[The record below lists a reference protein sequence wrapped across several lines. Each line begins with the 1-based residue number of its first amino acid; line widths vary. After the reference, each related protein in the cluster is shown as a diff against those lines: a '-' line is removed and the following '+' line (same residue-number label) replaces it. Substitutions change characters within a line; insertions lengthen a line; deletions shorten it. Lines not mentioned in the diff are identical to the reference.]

1 MQFSTKKHNF
11 SSPDSITFVSMIAIL
26 LQIWLSLFLFWPE
39 AGAGKAPAEIY
50 IRINQVGYL
59 SGDQKSAILFSKS
72 PVREKFALIHAET
85 GKEVLL
91 LKPEKN
97 QAATWGAFDHYYTCD
112 FSQVKEAGTYLL
124 EGKRSGTRSSV
135 FKISDHSYDHLQEEL
150 LVFMRQQR
158 CGYNPTL
165 DMVCHQ
171 RDGRSFYGPMPDS
184 TYVDVSGG
192 WHDAGDQ
199 LKYLITGSYAT
210 AHMLLSYSLY
220 PDRFQ
225 DLTNALGQPGGNGIP
240 DVLDEARWGLDW
252 IHKLHAAPDQLVH
265 QVADDRD
272 HRGWKMP
279 DQDISEYGWGPN
291 SYRAAYFADGK
302 PQGLNIY
309 KSKATGVSN
318 LAGRSAAAMARAA
331 RIWKED
337 LEDPNFAGKCL
348 EAAIS
353 LYKLGKEKEG
363 FQQGNSFG
371 APYRYGEETWADD
384 MEWGAA
390 ELYRTTGEKTY
401 LEDAM
406 RYARL
411 AGTVSWMP
419 HDTALHYQYY
429 PFINMG
435 HYALYDLVDDSFKD
449 SLAVYYR
456 SGIESCLARAGTN
469 PYGIGIPFIWC
480 SNNLLTSLIA
490 QIILYEDMTGDKRYA
505 GFLVQ
510 QRDWLFGRNPWGTSM
525 FTGIPEG
532 GEYPVD
538 VHTSVYAMT
547 GLEVPGGLID
557 GPVYG
562 TIFRNLQGLTM
573 NDPDEFADVQ
583 NPFVVYHDDMGDFS
597 TNEPTM
603 DGTAGAILMMAYF
616 AAQ

>member
-1 MQFSTKKHNF
+1 MLS
-11 SSPDSITFVSMIAIL
+11 IL
-26 LQIWLSLFLFWPE
+26 LQIWLLLIPLWTG
-39 AGAGKAPAEIY
+39 AGAGDVSNEIY
-50 IRINQVGYL
+50 IRINQVGYRN
-59 SGDQKSAILFSKS
+59 SEQKTAILFSKKA
-72 PVREKFALIHAET
+72 VREKYALIDADS
-85 GKEVLL
+85 KEEILL
-91 LKPEKN
+91 LKPSRSE
-97 QAATWGAFDHYYTCD
+97 ADTWGAFDYYYLYD
-112 FSQVKEAGTYLL
+112 FSQVTRPGTYFLKG
-124 EGKRSGTRSSV
+124 ERTGTSSRV
-135 FKISDHSYDHLQEEL
+135 FQISDHAYDHLQEEL

-158 CGYNPTL
+158 CGYNPAL

-220 PDRFQ
+220 PDRFE
-225 DLTNALGQPGGNGIP
+225 DLTNALGQPGANGIP
-240 DVLDEARWGLDW
+240 DVLDEAKWGLDW
-252 IHKLHAAPDQLVH
+252 IHKLHAEPDQLVH

-272 HRGWKMP
+272 HMGWKMP
-279 DQDISEYGWGPN
+279 DQDPSDYGWGAN

-302 PQGLNIY
+302 PQGLNKY
-309 KSKATGVSN
+309 KSQATGVSN
-318 LAGRSAAAMARAA
+318 LAGRSAAAMAHAA

-337 LEDPNFAGKCL
+337 HFDPHFAGQCL
-348 EAAIS
+348 DAAIS
-353 LYKLGKEKEG
+353 LYSLGKEKEG
-363 FQQGNSFG
+363 FQQGNSYG

-390 ELYRTTGEKTY
+390 ELYKTTGDKAY
-401 LEDAM
+401 LEDAK
-406 RYARL
+406 RYARM
-411 AGTVSWMP
+411 AATVSWMP
-419 HDTALHYQYY
+419 LDTALHYQYY

-435 HYALYDLVDDSFKD
+435 HYALYDAVDESFKD
-449 SLAVYYR
+449 TLAAFYR
-456 SGIESCLARAGTN
+456 SGIENCLERAGTN

-480 SNNLLTSLIA
+480 SNNLLTSLIT
-490 QIILYEDMTGDKRYA
+490 QMILYEHMTGDDRYA

-532 GEYPVD
+532 GEFPVD

-547 GLEVPGGLID
+547 GMEVPGGLID

-562 TIFRNLQGLTM
+562 SIFRNLQGLLM
-573 NDPDEFADVQ
+573 NDPDEFAAVQ

-603 DGTAGAILMMAYF
+603 DGTAGAILMMAHF
-616 AAQ
+616 ASQ

>member
-1 MQFSTKKHNF
+1 M
-11 SSPDSITFVSMIAIL
+11 
-26 LQIWLSLFLFWPE
+26 LSFFLHICFLCFPMFLDAE
-39 AGAGKAPAEIY
+39 LEDKPAEVY
-50 IRINQVGYL
+50 VRINQVGYRA
-59 SGDQKSAILFSKS
+59 GEQKLAILFSSAKIRETYTLTYAGSGEGLLTIRPLKS
-72 PVREKFALIHAET
+72 EAK
-85 GKEVLL
+85 
-91 LKPEKN
+91 
-97 QAATWGAFDHYYTCD
+97 TWGAFEHYYTCD
-112 FSQVKEAGTYLL
+112 FSRVTEQGSFFLIGDK
-124 EGKRSGTRSSV
+124 SGTRSQV
-135 FKISDHSYDHLQEEL
+135 FQISDNAYDHLQEEL
-150 LVFMRQQR
+150 LGFMRQQR

-171 RDGRSFYGPMPDS
+171 HDGRSFYGPMPDS

-210 AHMLLSYSLY
+210 GHMLLSYSLY
-220 PDRFQ
+220 PDRFE
-225 DLTNALGQPGGNGIP
+225 DRCNALGQPGSNGIP

-272 HRGWKMP
+272 HLGWKMP
-279 DQDISEYGWGPN
+279 DQDPSDYGWGPN
-291 SYRAAYFADGK
+291 SYRAAYFANGK
-302 PQGLNIY
+302 PQGLNKY
-309 KSKATGVSN
+309 MSEATGVSN

-331 RIWKED
+331 RIWKEEA
-337 LEDPNFAGKCL
+337 LDPHFAGHCL

-363 FQQGNSFG
+363 FQQGNSYG

-390 ELYRTTGEKTY
+390 ELYKTTGEDSY
-401 LEDAM
+401 LEDAI
-406 RYARL
+406 RYARM

-419 HDTALHYQYY
+419 LDTAKHYQYY

-435 HYALYDLVDDSFKD
+435 HYALYDAVDDSFKD
-449 SLAVYYR
+449 SLAAYYR
-456 SGIESCLARAGTN
+456 HGIESCLARAEKN

-490 QIILYEDMTGDKRYA
+490 QMILYEDMTGDDRYTT
-505 GFLVQ
+505 FLVQ

-538 VHTSVYAMT
+538 VHTSVYALT
-547 GLEVPGGLID
+547 GMEVPGGLID

-562 TIFRNLQGLTM
+562 SIFRNLQGLLM
-573 NDPDEFADVQ
+573 NDPDEFASVQ

-603 DGTAGAILMMAYF
+603 DGTAGAILMMAHF

>member
-1 MQFSTKKHNF
+1 MQFNMKKHNF
-11 SSPDSITFVSMIAIL
+11 KPAINYFNPMLSILFQLWL
-26 LQIWLSLFLFWPE
+26 LCIPMGSE
-39 AGAGKAPAEIY
+39 ARVAEKPAEIY
-50 IRINQVGYL
+50 IRVNQVGYL
-59 SGDQKSAILFSKS
+59 SGEQKVAILFSASK
-72 PVREKFALIHAET
+72 VRETFTLTYAES
-85 GKEVLL
+85 GEELL
-91 LKPEKN
+91 TIRPLRSGAK
-97 QAATWGAFDHYYTCD
+97 TWGAFEFYYTCD
-112 FSQVKEAGTYLL
+112 FSQVTEEGSFYL
-124 EGKRSGTRSSV
+124 EGYKSGTRSQI
-135 FKISDHSYDHLQEEL
+135 FQISDHAYDHLQEEL

-171 RDGRSFYGPMPDS
+171 RDGRSFYGAMPDS
-184 TYVDVSGG
+184 TYIDVSGG

-225 DLTNALGQPGGNGIP
+225 DLTNALGQAGGNGIP
-240 DVLDEARWGLDW
+240 DVLDEAKWGLDW
-252 IHKLHAAPDQLVH
+252 IHKLHAAPGQLVH

-279 DQDISEYGWGPN
+279 DQDSSDYGWGPN
-291 SYRAAYFADGK
+291 SYRAAYFASGE
-302 PQGLNIY
+302 PQGLNKF
-309 KSKATGVSN
+309 KSQATGVSN

-337 LEDPNFAGKCL
+337 LHDPHFAGQCL

-353 LYKLGKEKEG
+353 LYEFGKENEG
-363 FQQGNSFG
+363 FQQGNSYG

-384 MEWGAA
+384 MEWGGA
-390 ELYRTTGEKTY
+390 ELYMTTGEPAY
-401 LEDAM
+401 LEDAI
-406 RYARL
+406 RYARM

-419 HDTALHYQYY
+419 LDTARHYQYY

-435 HYALYDLVDDSFKD
+435 HYALYDAVNDSFKD
-449 SLAVYYR
+449 TLAAYYR
-456 SGIESCLARAGTN
+456 EGIESCLQRAGKN

-490 QIILYEDMTGDKRYA
+490 QIILYEEMTGDDRYA
-505 GFLVQ
+505 GFLET

-547 GLEVPGGLID
+547 GMEIPGGLLD

-562 TIFRNLQGLTM
+562 SIFRNLQGLYM
-573 NDPDEFADVQ
+573 NDPDEFAAVQ

-603 DGTAGAILMMAYF
+603 DGTAGAILMMAHF
-616 AAQ
+616 ASR